1 MNHELKLL
9 VEWSSPWQE
18 FLTAIRPALARSR
31 EPLDGEAPTGLVP
44 YRGMFGTW
52 IVESAVLAL
61 AIMLSQTIGRLA
73 PHEPP
78 AMPKYDVIY
87 FSGEELPRTQDSGGA
102 QAGRSGRAGGHEA
115 HHRTQTIR
123 VARGESVRE
132 KVVDAPK
139 LKLPQSDSAVA
150 NLLAFKPTPGPAP
163 AEGLKS
169 SLRVPSLADNAVAP
183 TPVVRNDKAQ
193 RAPMLSANVI
203 PPTPE
208 AQRDKMRSA
217 QPLNAAIVPPS
228 PSAPRRDI
236 FVPLS
241 GSQAVAVIPPP
252 VSAPEQASNQNP
264 RLTLPSPAVV
274 APPPTQI
281 AREINPR
288 GPGFG
293 AGTLQNQVVPPPAS
307 VADSATTHHGFNGL
321 GNAAVVP
328 PPVQLNGAATG
339 PRTVAGLGTANVVP
353 PPAQLNGAAT
363 GTRAVAALGNAN
375 VVPPPVQVGGG
386 SLQHPTMTGLGGGPA
401 VVPPPPSVS
410 SGGSLSG
417 LGRGN
422 RGAGL
427 GGPMD
432 AGSVAAPPSSNGG
445 SGRGTGIVVS
455 SQPGS
460 KIGVPGNAG
469 AGSLAMSPSGGDKPG
484 LGGSGGGSSIGR
496 GAGPGSGLSGE
507 GTGAA
512 KADTTKEGAGR
523 GSDTMARA
531 GISPYP
537 GPGGSGS
544 GTTGKP
550 PMPGVS
556 VSGGS
561 NIVTLPSFGADGAG
575 PNIAGRSSVGKDHAG
590 PGITVVGSARSGG
603 AFNFYGKLVGDK
615 NYTIYIDTV
624 LGTAVMQYA
633 DPSSAAHPYA
643 EDLVA
648 PQPMRSDLPANLK
661 PSRLVIACILDRSGV
676 LRNLQVLEPGS
687 REMTTKVL
695 AALNSWK
702 FRPVFRGEQPV
713 EVNAILGF
721 DIDTR

>member
-1 MNHELKLL
+1 MSAELKLL

-18 FLTAIRPALARSR
+18 FLTAIRPALKRSPQ
-31 EPLDGEAPTGLVP
+31 PLAGEARTGLVP
-44 YRGMFGTW
+44 YRGMFASW
-52 IVESAVLAL
+52 IVEAAL
-61 AIMLSQTIGRLA
+61 FAIAIMLSQAIDKLR
-73 PHEPP
+73 PYEPP
-78 AMPKYDVIY
+78 SMPKYDVIY
-87 FSGEELPRTQDSGGA
+87 FSGEELPRTEDAGGA
-102 QAGRSGRAGGHEA
+102 QAGRSGRAGGQEA

-123 VARGESVRE
+123 VARGDSLRE

-150 NLLAFKPTPGPAP
+150 NLLAFKPVPGPAP

-169 SLRVPSLADNAVAP
+169 SQRAPTLDQAVVAP
-183 TPVVRNDKAQ
+183 TPEVRNDNKAQ
-193 RAPMLSANVI
+193 RAPMLSANIV

-217 QPLNAAIVPPS
+217 PPLNAAIVPPS
-228 PSAPRRDI
+228 PNAPRSDI
-236 FVPLS
+236 TPIRVP

-252 VSAPEQASNQNP
+252 VSAPEQVTNLNP
-264 RLTLPSPAVV
+264 KLTLPAPAVI
-274 APPPTQI
+274 APPPSQI
-281 AREINPR
+281 THDINPR

-293 AGTLQNQVVPPPAS
+293 AGELRTQVVPPPAS
-307 VADSATTHHGFNGL
+307 MADASASHRAFGGM

-339 PRTVAGLGTANVVP
+339 TRAVPGLGT
-353 PPAQLNGAAT
+353 
-363 GTRAVAALGNAN
+363 AN

-386 SLQHPTMTGLGGGPA
+386 SLARSTMTSLGGGTA
-401 VVPPPPSVS
+401 VVPPPPTVS

-417 LGRGN
+417 MGSGN

-432 AGSVAAPPSSNGG
+432 AGSVAAPPSTNGG
-445 SGRGTGIVVS
+445 SGKGTGIVVS

-460 KIGVPGNAG
+460 KIGMPGNAG

-484 LGGSGGGSSIGR
+484 LGGSGGGSGIGR
-496 GAGPGSGLSGE
+496 GAGTGSGLSGE
-507 GTGAA
+507 GSGAA
-512 KADTTKEGAGR
+512 KADATKDGTGR
-523 GSDTMARA
+523 GSETMARG

-537 GPGGSGS
+537 GPGGAGN

-556 VSGGS
+556 VNGGS

-575 PNIAGRSSVGKDHAG
+575 PNIIARSSTGKDQQG

-603 AFNFYGKLVGDK
+603 AFNYYGMLKGDK

-661 PSRLVIACILDRSGV
+661 PSRLVIACILDRTGT
-676 LRNLQVLEPGS
+676 LRNMQVLDGGGS
-687 REMTTKVL
+687 AMTSKVL
-695 AALNSWK
+695 AALTNWK

>member
-1 MNHELKLL
+1 VNDDLKLL
-9 VEWSSPWQE
+9 VEWSSPWGE
-18 FLTAIRPALARSR
+18 FVTAIRPALSRSPA
-31 EPLDGEAPTGLVP
+31 PLAGEARTGLVP
-44 YRGMFGTW
+44 YRGMLASW
-52 IVESAVLAL
+52 IVEGAVLAL
-61 AIMLSQTIGRLA
+61 GILISQKVASLQPTLL
-73 PHEPP
+73 P

-87 FSGEELPRTQDSGGA
+87 FSGEELPRTEDAGGA
-102 QAGRSGRAGGHEA
+102 QTGRSGRAGGHEA

-123 VARGESVRE
+123 VARGDTPRE

-150 NLLAFKPTPGPAP
+150 NLLAFNSVPGPAP

-169 SLRVPSLADNAVAP
+169 SLRAPALTESAVAP
-183 TPVVRNDKAQ
+183 APDVRNNTPQ
-193 RAPMLSANVI
+193 RTPALTANVI

-217 QPLNAAIVPPS
+217 PALNAAIVPPS
-228 PSAPRRDI
+228 PSAPQRDLPSI
-236 FVPLS
+236 RVP
-241 GSQAVAVIPPP
+241 GSQAVSVIPPP
-252 VSAPEQASNQNP
+252 VSAPEQATDQHA
-264 RLTLPSPAVV
+264 RLTLPAPAVI

-281 AREINPR
+281 AHEISPR
-288 GPGFG
+288 GPGY
-293 AGTLQNQVVPPPAS
+293 GTGTMQNQVVPPPAS
-307 VADSATTHHGFNGL
+307 VTGAATARTIGGL
-321 GNAAVVP
+321 GNANVVP

-339 PRTVAGLGTANVVP
+339 S
-353 PPAQLNGAAT
+353 
-363 GTRAVAALGNAN
+363 RAVAGLGNAN

-386 SLQHPTMTGLGGGPA
+386 GSLQHPTLGGLGGGTA

-410 SGGSLSG
+410 GAGSPSGM
-417 LGRGN
+417 GRGN

-445 SGRGTGIVVS
+445 SGRGTGVVVS

-460 KIGVPGNAG
+460 KIGVPGNGG

-484 LGGSGGGSSIGR
+484 VGGSGGGSGIGR
-496 GAGPGSGLSGE
+496 GTGPGSGLSGE
-507 GTGAA
+507 GSGAA
-512 KADTTKEGAGR
+512 KEGVGH
-523 GSDTMARA
+523 GSETMARG

-537 GPGGSGS
+537 GPGGA
-544 GTTGKP
+544 GTGASGKP

-561 NIVTLPSFGADGAG
+561 NIVTLPSFGADGGG
-575 PNIAGRSSVGKDHAG
+575 PNIIARSSVGKDQEG
-590 PGITVVGSARSGG
+590 PGITVVGTARSGG
-603 AFNFYGKLVGDK
+603 AFNFYGKLIGDK

-648 PQPMRSDLPANLK
+648 PQPMHSDLPANLK
-661 PSRLVIACILDRSGV
+661 PSRLVIACILDRAGT
-676 LRNLQVLEPGS
+676 LRNLQVLESERGD
-687 REMTTKVL
+687 MTSKVL
-695 AALNSWK
+695 AALTSWK
-702 FRPVFRGEQPV
+702 FRPVFRGDQPI

-721 DIDTR
+721 NIDTR

>member
-1 MNHELKLL
+1 MSDELKLL

-18 FLTAIRPALARSR
+18 FFTAIRPALKRSP
-31 EPLDGEAPTGLVP
+31 EPLAGEARTGLVP
-44 YRGMFGTW
+44 YRGMFASW
-52 IVESAVLAL
+52 IVEAAL
-61 AIMLSQTIGRLA
+61 FVIVIMLSQAIDKLR
-73 PHEPP
+73 PYEPP
-78 AMPKYDVIY
+78 SMPKYDVIY
-87 FSGEELPRTQDSGGA
+87 FSGEELPRTEDAGGA

-123 VARGESVRE
+123 VARGESLRE

-150 NLLAFKPTPGPAP
+150 NLLAFKPVPGPAP

-169 SLRVPSLADNAVAP
+169 SQRAPTLDQAVVAP
-183 TPVVRNDKAQ
+183 TPEVRNDNKAQ
-193 RAPMLSANVI
+193 RALTLNANIV

-217 QPLNAAIVPPS
+217 PPLNAAIVPPS
-228 PSAPRRDI
+228 PSAPRSDI
-236 FVPLS
+236 TPIRVP

-252 VSAPEQASNQNP
+252 VSAPEQVTNLNP
-264 RLTLPSPAVV
+264 KLTLPAPAVI
-274 APPPTQI
+274 APPPSQI
-281 AREINPR
+281 THDINPR

-293 AGTLQNQVVPPPAS
+293 AGELRNQVVPPPAS
-307 VADSATTHHGFNGL
+307 MADASASHRAFGGMGNG
-321 GNAAVVP
+321 AVVP
-328 PPVQLNGAATG
+328 PPVQMNGAATG
-339 PRTVAGLGTANVVP
+339 SRAVPGLGT
-353 PPAQLNGAAT
+353 
-363 GTRAVAALGNAN
+363 AN

-386 SLQHPTMTGLGGGPA
+386 SLARSTMTSLGGGTA
-401 VVPPPPSVS
+401 AVPPPPTVS
-410 SGGSLSG
+410 GGGSLSG

-427 GGPMD
+427 GGPGD
-432 AGSVAAPPSSNGG
+432 AGSVAAPPSNNSG
-445 SGRGTGIVVS
+445 SSKGTGIVVS

-460 KIGVPGNAG
+460 KIGMPGNAG

-484 LGGSGGGSSIGR
+484 LGGSGGGSGIGR

-507 GTGAA
+507 GSGAA
-512 KADTTKEGAGR
+512 KADAAKDGTGR
-523 GSDTMARA
+523 GSETTARG

-537 GPGGSGS
+537 GPGGAGN

-556 VSGGS
+556 VNGGS

-575 PNIAGRSSVGKDHAG
+575 PNIIARSSVGKDQQG

-603 AFNFYGKLVGDK
+603 AFNYYGMLKGDK

-661 PSRLVIACILDRSGV
+661 PSRLVIACILDRTGT
-676 LRNLQVLEPGS
+676 LRNMQVLDGGGS
-687 REMTTKVL
+687 AMTSKVL
-695 AALNSWK
+695 AALTNWK

>member
-1 MNHELKLL
+1 
-9 VEWSSPWQE
+9 
-18 FLTAIRPALARSR
+18 
-31 EPLDGEAPTGLVP
+31 
-44 YRGMFGTW
+44 MFASW
-52 IVESAVLAL
+52 IVEAAL
-61 AIMLSQTIGRLA
+61 FAIAIMLSQAIDKLR
-73 PHEPP
+73 PYEPP
-78 AMPKYDVIY
+78 SMPKYDVIY
-87 FSGEELPRTQDSGGA
+87 FSGEELPRTEDAGGA

-123 VARGESVRE
+123 VARGESLRE

-150 NLLAFKPTPGPAP
+150 NLLAFKPVPGPAP

-169 SLRVPSLADNAVAP
+169 SQRAPTLDQAVVAP
-183 TPVVRNDKAQ
+183 TPDVRNDNKAQ
-193 RAPMLSANVI
+193 RAPILSANIV

-208 AQRDKMRSA
+208 AQREKMRSA
-217 QPLNAAIVPPS
+217 PPLNAAIVPPS
-228 PSAPRRDI
+228 PSAPRSDI
-236 FVPLS
+236 TPIRVP

-252 VSAPEQASNQNP
+252 VSAPEQVTNLNP
-264 RLTLPSPAVV
+264 KLTLPAPAVI
-274 APPPTQI
+274 APPPSQVTHD
-281 AREINPR
+281 INPR

-293 AGTLQNQVVPPPAS
+293 AGELRTQVVPPPAS
-307 VADSATTHHGFNGL
+307 MADASASHRAFGGM
-321 GNAAVVP
+321 GNANVVP

-339 PRTVAGLGTANVVP
+339 ARAVPGLGAANVVP
-353 PPAQLNGAAT
+353 PTVQL
-363 GTRAVAALGNAN
+363 
-375 VVPPPVQVGGG
+375 GGG
-386 SLQHPTMTGLGGGPA
+386 SLSRSTMTSLGGGTS
-401 VVPPPPSVS
+401 VVPPPPTVS

-417 LGRGN
+417 MGSGN

-432 AGSVAAPPSSNGG
+432 AGSVAAPPSNNGG
-445 SGRGTGIVVS
+445 SGKGTGIVVS

-460 KIGVPGNAG
+460 KIGMPGNAG

-484 LGGSGGGSSIGR
+484 LGGSGGGSGIGR
-496 GAGPGSGLSGE
+496 GTGTGSGLSGE
-507 GTGAA
+507 GSGAA
-512 KADTTKEGAGR
+512 KADATKDGTGR
-523 GSDTMARA
+523 GSETMARG
-531 GISPYP
+531 GISPYS
-537 GPGGSGS
+537 GPGGAGN

-556 VSGGS
+556 VNGGS

-575 PNIAGRSSVGKDHAG
+575 PNIIARSSAGKDAQG

-603 AFNFYGKLVGDK
+603 AFNYYGMLKGDK

-661 PSRLVIACILDRSGV
+661 PSRLVIACILDRTGT
-676 LRNLQVLEPGS
+676 LRNMQVLDGGGS
-687 REMTTKVL
+687 AMTSKVL
-695 AALNSWK
+695 AALTNWK

>member
-1 MNHELKLL
+1 VSAELKLL

-18 FLTAIRPALARSR
+18 FLTAIRPALKRSP
-31 EPLDGEAPTGLVP
+31 EPLAGEARTGLVP
-44 YRGMFGTW
+44 YRGMFASW
-52 IVESAVLAL
+52 IVVAAL
-61 AIMLSQTIGRLA
+61 FAIAIMLSQAIDKLR
-73 PHEPP
+73 PYEPP
-78 AMPKYDVIY
+78 SMPKYDVIY
-87 FSGEELPRTQDSGGA
+87 FSGEELPRTEDAGGA

-123 VARGESVRE
+123 VARGESLRE

-150 NLLAFKPTPGPAP
+150 NLLAFKPVPGPAP

-169 SLRVPSLADNAVAP
+169 SQRAPTLDPAVVAP
-183 TPVVRNDKAQ
+183 TPEVMNEKRQ
-193 RAPMLSANVI
+193 RAPMLNANIV

-217 QPLNAAIVPPS
+217 PPLNAAIVPPS
-228 PSAPRRDI
+228 PNAPRSDI
-236 FVPLS
+236 TPIRVP
-241 GSQAVAVIPPP
+241 GSQAVSVIPPT
-252 VSAPEQASNQNP
+252 VSAPEQVTNLNP
-264 RLTLPSPAVV
+264 KLTLPAPAVI
-274 APPPTQI
+274 APPPSQVTHD
-281 AREINPR
+281 INPR
-288 GPGFG
+288 GAGFG
-293 AGTLQNQVVPPPAS
+293 AGELRTQVVPPPAS
-307 VADSATTHHGFNGL
+307 MADASASHHAFGGM
-321 GNAAVVP
+321 GNASVVP

-339 PRTVAGLGTANVVP
+339 TRALPGLGT
-353 PPAQLNGAAT
+353 
-363 GTRAVAALGNAN
+363 AN

-386 SLQHPTMTGLGGGPA
+386 SLTRSTMTSLGGGTA
-401 VVPPPPSVS
+401 VVPPPPTVS

-417 LGRGN
+417 MGSGN

-432 AGSVAAPPSSNGG
+432 AGSVAAPPSNNGG
-445 SGRGTGIVVS
+445 SGKGTGIVVS

-460 KIGVPGNAG
+460 KIGMPGNAG
-469 AGSLAMSPSGGDKPG
+469 AGSLAMSPSGGDKAG
-484 LGGSGGGSSIGR
+484 LGGSGGGSGIGH
-496 GAGPGSGLSGE
+496 GTGTGSGLSGE
-507 GTGAA
+507 GSGAA
-512 KADTTKEGAGR
+512 KADATKDGTGR
-523 GSDTMARA
+523 GSETMARG

-537 GPGGSGS
+537 GPGGAGN

-556 VSGGS
+556 VNGGS

-575 PNIAGRSSVGKDHAG
+575 PNIIARSSAGKDAQG

-603 AFNFYGKLVGDK
+603 AFNYYGMLKGDK

-661 PSRLVIACILDRSGV
+661 PSRLVIACILDRTGT
-676 LRNLQVLEPGS
+676 LRNMQVLDGGGS
-687 REMTTKVL
+687 AMTSKVL
-695 AALNSWK
+695 AALTNWK

>member
-1 MNHELKLL
+1 VNDELKLL

-18 FLTAIRPALARSR
+18 FLTAIRPALGRSPDR
-31 EPLDGEAPTGLVP
+31 LAGEARTGLVP
-44 YRGMFGTW
+44 YRGMVASW
-52 IVESAVLAL
+52 IVEGALLAL
-61 AIMLSQTIGRLA
+61 AIMLSQTIGRLR
-73 PHEPP
+73 PYEPP

-87 FSGEELPRTQDSGGA
+87 FSGEELPRTQDAGGA
-102 QAGRSGRAGGHEA
+102 HAGRSGRAGGHEA

-123 VARGESVRE
+123 VARGESLRE

-150 NLLAFKPTPGPAP
+150 NLLAFKPIPGPAP
-163 AEGLKS
+163 TEGLKS
-169 SLRVPSLADNAVAP
+169 SLRVPAITEAAIAP
-183 TPVVRNDKAQ
+183 TPDVRNDKSQ
-193 RAPMLSANVI
+193 RAPTLNANVI

-217 QPLNAAIVPPS
+217 LPLNAAIVPPS

-236 FVPLS
+236 FTPIA

-252 VSAPEQASNQNP
+252 VSAPEQATNLHP
-264 RLTLPSPAVV
+264 RLTLPSQSVI
-274 APPPTQI
+274 APPPSQI
-281 AREINPR
+281 ARDVNPR

-293 AGTLQNQVVPPPAS
+293 AGTLQTQVVPPPAS
-307 VADSATTHHGFNGL
+307 MADSSSAHHPFNGL
-321 GNAAVVP
+321 GNATVVP
-328 PPVQLNGAATG
+328 PPVQMNGAATG
-339 PRTVAGLGTANVVP
+339 SRTVAG
-353 PPAQLNGAAT
+353 
-363 GTRAVAALGNAN
+363 LGNAN

-386 SLQHPTMTGLGGGPA
+386 SLQRPTMTGLGGGVA
-401 VVPPPPSVS
+401 VVPPPPTVYA
-410 SGGSLSG
+410 GGSISG

-427 GGPMD
+427 GAPMD
-432 AGSVAAPPSSNGG
+432 AGSITAPPSNNGG
-445 SGRGTGIVVS
+445 SGKGTGIVVS

-469 AGSLAMSPSGGDKPG
+469 TGSLAMSPSGGTKPG

-507 GTGAA
+507 GTGA
-512 KADTTKEGAGR
+512 TKEDTGR
-523 GSDTMARA
+523 GSETLARG

-537 GPGGSGS
+537 GSGGAGN

-556 VSGGS
+556 VNGGS
-561 NIVTLPSFGADGAG
+561 NIVTLPSFSADASA
-575 PNIAGRSSVGKDHAG
+575 PNIAGRSSGKNHEG

-603 AFNFYGKLVGDK
+603 AFNFYGMLKGDK

-633 DPSSAAHPYA
+633 DPSSASHPYA

-661 PSRLVIACILDRSGV
+661 PSRLVIACILDRSGT
-676 LRNLQVLEPGS
+676 LRNLQVLEPG
-687 REMTTKVL
+687 RADMTTKVL
-695 AALNSWK
+695 AALTGWK
-702 FRPVFRGEQPV
+702 FRPVFRGDQPV

>member
-1 MNHELKLL
+1 MSDELKLL
-9 VEWSSPWQE
+9 IEWSSPWEE
-18 FLTAIRPALARSR
+18 FLTAIRPALKRSP
-31 EPLDGEAPTGLVP
+31 EALAGEARTGLVP
-44 YRGMFGTW
+44 YRGMLASW
-52 IVESAVLAL
+52 IVEGALLAI
-61 AIMLSQTIGRLA
+61 AIMLSQTIGRLR
-73 PHEPP
+73 PYEPP

-87 FSGEELPRTQDSGGA
+87 FSGEELPRTEDAGGA

-123 VARGESVRE
+123 VARGESLRE
-132 KVVDAPK
+132 RVVDAPK

-150 NLLAFKPTPGPAP
+150 NLLAFKPIPGPAP
-163 AEGLKS
+163 TEGLKS
-169 SLRVPSLADNAVAP
+169 SLRMPNLAEAAVAP
-183 TPVVRNDKAQ
+183 TPDIRNDKTQ
-193 RAPMLSANVI
+193 RAPTLNAKVI

-208 AQRDKMRSA
+208 AQRDKLRSA

-236 FVPLS
+236 FVPVA
-241 GSQAVAVIPPP
+241 GSQTVAVIPPP
-252 VSAPEQASNQNP
+252 VSAPEQASNLHP
-264 RLTLPSPAVV
+264 RLTLPAPSVI

-281 AREINPR
+281 AREINQR
-288 GPGFG
+288 GPGY
-293 AGTLQNQVVPPPAS
+293 GTGILQNQVVPPPAS
-307 VADSATTHHGFNGL
+307 MADDANTHHAFNGL

-339 PRTVAGLGTANVVP
+339 TRTVAG
-353 PPAQLNGAAT
+353 
-363 GTRAVAALGNAN
+363 LGNAN

-386 SLQHPTMTGLGGGPA
+386 SLQHATTTGLGGGIA
-401 VVPPPPSVS
+401 VVPPPPV

-417 LGRGN
+417 MGRGS

-427 GGPMD
+427 GSPMD
-432 AGSVAAPPSSNGG
+432 AGSVAAPPSNNGG
-445 SGRGTGIVVS
+445 SGRGTGVVVS

-469 AGSLAMSPSGGDKPG
+469 TGSLAMSPSGGDKPG
-484 LGGSGGGSSIGR
+484 LGGSGGGASIGR

-507 GTGAA
+507 GSGAA
-512 KADTTKEGAGR
+512 KADATKDAAGHGTETLAR
-523 GSDTMARA
+523 G

-537 GPGGSGS
+537 GPGGAGN
-544 GTTGKP
+544 GTVGKP

-556 VSGGS
+556 VNGGS
-561 NIVTLPSFGADGAG
+561 NIVTLPSFSGDGAG
-575 PNIAGRSSVGKDHAG
+575 PNIAARSSPGKDHAG

-603 AFNFYGKLVGDK
+603 AFNFYGLLKGDK

-648 PQPMRSDLPANLK
+648 PQPVRSDLPAHLK
-661 PSRLVIACILDRSGV
+661 PSRLVIACILDRSGA

-687 REMTTKVL
+687 GEMTTKVL
-695 AALNSWK
+695 AALTSWK
-702 FRPVFRGEQPV
+702 FRPVFRGNQPV

>member
-1 MNHELKLL
+1 MNDELKLL
-9 VEWSSPWQE
+9 VDWSSPWQE
-18 FLTAIRPALARSR
+18 FLSAIRPALGRSP
-31 EPLDGEAPTGLVP
+31 EPLDGEAPIGLFP
-44 YRGMFGTW
+44 YRGMLASW
-52 IVESAVLAL
+52 IVEGALFAL
-61 AIMLSQTIGRLA
+61 AIMLTQTIGRLG
-73 PHEPP
+73 PSETPP
-78 AMPKYDVIY
+78 MPKYDVIY
-87 FSGEELPRTQDSGGA
+87 FSGEELPRTEDAGGA

-123 VARGESVRE
+123 VARGEVLRD

-150 NLLAFKPTPGPAP
+150 NLLAFKPIPGTAP

-169 SLRVPSLADNAVAP
+169 SLRAPSITEAAIAP
-183 TPVVRNDKAQ
+183 APDVRNDNTR
-193 RAPMLSANVI
+193 RAAMLNANII

-208 AQRDKMRSA
+208 AQRDKMLSA
-217 QPLNAAIVPPS
+217 VSLNAAIVPPS

-236 FVPLS
+236 FVPIA
-241 GSQAVAVIPPP
+241 GSQAVSVIPPP
-252 VSAPEQASNQNP
+252 VSAPEQTTNQHA
-264 RLTLPSPAVV
+264 RLTLPAQSVIAPA
-274 APPPTQI
+274 PTQI

-293 AGTLQNQVVPPPAS
+293 EGTLQTQVVPPPAS
-307 VADSATTHHGFNGL
+307 MADSSTAHHSFNGM

-339 PRTVAGLGTANVVP
+339 
-353 PPAQLNGAAT
+353 
-363 GTRAVAALGNAN
+363 TRAVAGLGNAN

-386 SLQHPTMTGLGGGPA
+386 SLHRGTMTGLGGGVSA
-401 VVPPPPSVS
+401 VPPPPSVS
-410 SGGSLSG
+410 GDSLSG

-432 AGSVAAPPSSNGG
+432 AGSVTAPPTNSGG
-445 SGRGTGIVVS
+445 SGKGTGIVVS

-469 AGSLAMSPSGGDKPG
+469 TGSLAMSPSGGDKPG
-484 LGGSGGGSSIGR
+484 LGGSGGGAGIGR

-512 KADTTKEGAGR
+512 KDGAGH
-523 GSDTMARA
+523 GSETMARG

-537 GPGGSGS
+537 GPGGAGN

-550 PMPGVS
+550 AMSGVS

-561 NIVTLPSFGADGAG
+561 NIVTLPSFSGEGTG
-575 PNIAGRSSVGKDHAG
+575 PNVSPRSSAGKDHDG

-603 AFNFYGKLVGDK
+603 AFNFYGKLIGDK

-633 DPSSAAHPYA
+633 DPASASHPYA

-661 PSRLVIACILDRSGV
+661 PSRLVIACILDRSGS
-676 LRNLQVLEPGS
+676 LRNLQVLEPG
-687 REMTTKVL
+687 RADMTTKVL
-695 AALNSWK
+695 AALTSWK
-702 FRPVFRGEQPV
+702 FRPVFRGDQPV

>member
-1 MNHELKLL
+1 MNDELKLL

-18 FLTAIRPALARSR
+18 FVTAIRPALARSP
-31 EPLDGEAPTGLVP
+31 EALAGEARTGLVP
-44 YRGMFGTW
+44 YRGMFASW
-52 IVESAVLAL
+52 IVEAALLAL
-61 AIMLSQTIGRLA
+61 AIMLSEAIGRLR
-73 PHEPP
+73 PYEPP
-78 AMPKYDVIY
+78 SLPKYDVIY
-87 FSGEELPRTQDSGGA
+87 FSGEELPRAQDAGGA

-123 VARGESVRE
+123 VARGDSLRE

-150 NLLAFKPTPGPAP
+150 NLLAFKPIPGPAP

-169 SLRVPSLADNAVAP
+169 SLRVPAITEAAVAP
-183 TPVVRNDKAQ
+183 APDVRNDKAQ
-193 RAPMLSANVI
+193 RAPMLNANVI

-208 AQRDKMRSA
+208 AQRDKMRST
-217 QPLNAAIVPPS
+217 PSLNAAIVPPS
-228 PSAPRRDI
+228 PGAPRRDI
-236 FVPLS
+236 FVPIP

-252 VSAPEQASNQNP
+252 VSAPEQATNQHP
-264 RLTLPSPAVV
+264 RLTLPAPSVI

-293 AGTLQNQVVPPPAS
+293 AGTLQNQIVPPPAS
-307 VADSATTHHGFNGL
+307 MADASPAHHAFGGL

-339 PRTVAGLGTANVVP
+339 TRAVAGLG
-353 PPAQLNGAAT
+353 
-363 GTRAVAALGNAN
+363 NAD

-386 SLQHPTMTGLGGGPA
+386 SLPHPTMQGLGGGPA
-401 VVPPPPSVS
+401 VVPPPPAVS
-410 SGGSLSG
+410 GGGSLSG

-422 RGAGL
+422 RGGGL

-432 AGSVAAPPSSNGG
+432 AGSVTAPPNNTGG
-445 SGRGTGIVVS
+445 SGRGTGVVVS

-460 KIGVPGNAG
+460 KIGMPGNGG

-512 KADTTKEGAGR
+512 KADATKDGTGR
-523 GSDTMARA
+523 GSEILAR
-531 GISPYP
+531 GGTSPYP
-537 GPGGSGS
+537 GPGGAGS

-556 VSGGS
+556 VNGGS

-575 PNIAGRSSVGKDHAG
+575 PNIIARSSASKDHEG

-603 AFNFYGKLVGDK
+603 AFNFYGKLIGDK

-661 PSRLVIACILDRSGV
+661 PSRLVIACILDRSGT
-676 LRNLQVLEPGS
+676 LRNLQVLEPAG
-687 REMTTKVL
+687 REMTSKVL

-702 FRPVFRGEQPV
+702 FRPVFRGDQPV

-721 DIDTR
+721 AIDTR

>member
-1 MNHELKLL
+1 MSAELKLL

-18 FLTAIRPALARSR
+18 FLTAIRPALKRSP
-31 EPLDGEAPTGLVP
+31 EPLAGEARTGLVP
-44 YRGMFGTW
+44 YRGMFASW
-52 IVESAVLAL
+52 IVEAAL
-61 AIMLSQTIGRLA
+61 FAIAIMLSQAIDKLR
-73 PHEPP
+73 PYEPP
-78 AMPKYDVIY
+78 SMPKYDVIY
-87 FSGEELPRTQDSGGA
+87 FSGEELPRTEDAGGA

-123 VARGESVRE
+123 VARGESLRE

-150 NLLAFKPTPGPAP
+150 NLLAFKPVPGPAP

-169 SLRVPSLADNAVAP
+169 SQRAPTLDQAVVAP
-183 TPVVRNDKAQ
+183 TPEVRNDNKAQ
-193 RAPMLSANVI
+193 RAPILSANIV

-217 QPLNAAIVPPS
+217 PPLNAAIVPPS
-228 PSAPRRDI
+228 PNAPRSDI
-236 FVPLS
+236 TPIRVP

-252 VSAPEQASNQNP
+252 VSAPEQLTNLNP
-264 RLTLPSPAVV
+264 KLTLPAPAVI
-274 APPPTQI
+274 APPPSQI
-281 AREINPR
+281 THDINPR

-293 AGTLQNQVVPPPAS
+293 AGELRTQVVPPTAS
-307 VADSATTHHGFNGL
+307 MADASASHRAFGGM

-328 PPVQLNGAATG
+328 PPVQMNGAATG
-339 PRTVAGLGTANVVP
+339 SRAVPGLGS
-353 PPAQLNGAAT
+353 
-363 GTRAVAALGNAN
+363 AN

-386 SLQHPTMTGLGGGPA
+386 SLARSTMTSLGGGTA
-401 VVPPPPSVS
+401 VVPPPPTVS
-410 SGGSLSG
+410 GGGSLSG
-417 LGRGN
+417 MGSGN

-432 AGSVAAPPSSNGG
+432 AGSVAAPPSNNGG
-445 SGRGTGIVVS
+445 SGKGTGIVVS

-460 KIGVPGNAG
+460 KIGMPGNAG
-469 AGSLAMSPSGGDKPG
+469 AGSLAMSPSGGDKAG
-484 LGGSGGGSSIGR
+484 LGGSGGGSGIGR
-496 GAGPGSGLSGE
+496 GTGTGSGLSGE
-507 GTGAA
+507 GSGAA
-512 KADTTKEGAGR
+512 KADATKDGTGR
-523 GSDTMARA
+523 GSETMARG

-537 GPGGSGS
+537 GPGGAGN

-556 VSGGS
+556 VNGGS

-575 PNIAGRSSVGKDHAG
+575 PNIIARSSVGKDQQG

-603 AFNFYGKLVGDK
+603 AFNFYGMLKGDK

-661 PSRLVIACILDRSGV
+661 PSRLVIACILDRTGT
-676 LRNLQVLEPGS
+676 LRNMQVLDGGGS
-687 REMTTKVL
+687 AMTSKVL
-695 AALNSWK
+695 AALTNWK

>member
-9 VEWSSPWQE
+9 VEWSSPWEE
-18 FLTAIRPALARSR
+18 FLTAIRPALGRSP
-31 EPLDGEAPTGLVP
+31 EPLDGEAPIGLFP
-44 YRGMFGTW
+44 YRGMFASW
-52 IVESAVLAL
+52 IIEGALVAL
-61 AIMLSQTIGRLA
+61 AIMLSQTIGRLG
-73 PHEPP
+73 PNEIP

-87 FSGEELPRTQDSGGA
+87 FSGEELPRTEDAGGA
-102 QAGRSGRAGGHEA
+102 QSGRSGRAGGHEA

-123 VARGESVRE
+123 VARGESLRD

-150 NLLAFKPTPGPAP
+150 NLLAFKPIPGAAP
-163 AEGLKS
+163 AEGLRS
-169 SLRVPSLADNAVAP
+169 SLRAPAINETAIAP
-183 TPVVRNDKAQ
+183 TPDVRNANIQ
-193 RAPMLSANVI
+193 RAPALNASIV

-217 QPLNAAIVPPS
+217 VPLNAAIVPPS

-236 FVPLS
+236 FVPLA
-241 GSQAVAVIPPP
+241 GSQAVSVVPPP
-252 VSAPEQASNQNP
+252 VSAPDQVTNQHAH
-264 RLTLPSPAVV
+264 LTLPSQSVI
-274 APPPTQI
+274 APPPSQI

-293 AGTLQNQVVPPPAS
+293 NGTLQTQVVPPPAS
-307 VADSATTHHGFNGL
+307 MADSSTAHHSFNGV
-321 GNAAVVP
+321 GNVAVVP
-328 PPVQLNGAATG
+328 PPVQLNGG
-339 PRTVAGLGTANVVP
+339 
-353 PPAQLNGAAT
+353 AT
-363 GTRAVAALGNAN
+363 GTRAVAGLGNAN

-386 SLQHPTMTGLGGGPA
+386 SLHRGTMTGLGGGVSA
-401 VVPPPPSVS
+401 VPPPPSI
-410 SGGSLSG
+410 SGDSPSG

-432 AGSVAAPPSSNGG
+432 AGSVTAPPTNSGG
-445 SGRGTGIVVS
+445 SAKGTGIVVS

-469 AGSLAMSPSGGDKPG
+469 TGSLAMSPSGGDKPG
-484 LGGSGGGSSIGR
+484 IGGSGGGAGIGR

-507 GTGAA
+507 GPGAA
-512 KADTTKEGAGR
+512 KDGTGHGSETLAR
-523 GSDTMARA
+523 G

-537 GPGGSGS
+537 GPGGAGN

-550 PMPGVS
+550 AMSGVS

-561 NIVTLPSFGADGAG
+561 NIVTLPSFAGDGAG
-575 PNIAGRSSVGKDHAG
+575 PNVAGRSSIGKDHEG

-603 AFNFYGKLVGDK
+603 AFNFYGKLIGDK

-633 DPSSAAHPYA
+633 DPASASHPYA

-661 PSRLVIACILDRSGV
+661 PSRLVIACILDRSGS
-676 LRNLQVLEPGS
+676 LRNLQVLEPG
-687 REMTTKVL
+687 RADMTTKVL
-695 AALNSWK
+695 AALTGWK
-702 FRPVFRGEQPV
+702 FRPVFRGDQPV

-721 DIDTR
+721 NIDTR

>member
-9 VEWSSPWQE
+9 VEWSSPWRE
-18 FLTAIRPALARSR
+18 FLTAIRPALQHSP
-31 EPLDGEAPTGLVP
+31 EPLAGEARTGLVP
-44 YRGMFGTW
+44 YRGMLASW
-52 IVESAVLAL
+52 IVEGAVLAL
-61 AIMLSQTIGRLA
+61 GIMLSQKLA
-73 PHEPP
+73 MLRPYEPP
-78 AMPKYDVIY
+78 TIPKYDIIY
-87 FSGEELPRTQDSGGA
+87 FSGEELPRTEDAGGA
-102 QAGRSGRAGGHEA
+102 QAARSGRAGGHEA

-123 VARGESVRE
+123 VARGDSLRE

-150 NLLAFKPTPGPAP
+150 NLLAFNPTPGPAP
-163 AEGLKS
+163 AEGLKP
-169 SLRVPSLADNAVAP
+169 SLRVPVLTETAIAP
-183 TPVVRNDKAQ
+183 APEVRNDAAR
-193 RAPMLSANVI
+193 RAPVLNANVI

-217 QPLNAAIVPPS
+217 PPLNAAIVPPS
-228 PSAPRRDI
+228 PSTPKRDVFI
-236 FVPLS
+236 PVP
-241 GSQAVAVIPPP
+241 GSQAVSVIPPP
-252 VSAPEQASNQNP
+252 VSAPEQSINLNP
-264 RLTLPSPAVV
+264 KLTLPAPAVI

-281 AREINPR
+281 AHDINPR
-288 GPGFG
+288 GRGFG
-293 AGTLQNQVVPPPAS
+293 AGTLQNPVVPPPAS
-307 VADSATTHHGFNGL
+307 MSGASTTRRTFGGM
-321 GNAAVVP
+321 GSAAVVP

-339 PRTVAGLGTANVVP
+339 TPALAG
-353 PPAQLNGAAT
+353 
-363 GTRAVAALGNAN
+363 LGNAN
-375 VVPPPVQVGGG
+375 VVPPPAQVGGG
-386 SLQHPTMTGLGGGPA
+386 SLQHPTTTGLGGGTA
-401 VVPPPPSVS
+401 VVPPPPTVS
-410 SGGSLSG
+410 GGGSLSG

-432 AGSVAAPPSSNGG
+432 AGSVAAPPSDNGG
-445 SGRGTGIVVS
+445 SGKGTGVVVS

-460 KIGVPGNAG
+460 KIGVPGNGG

-484 LGGSGGGSSIGR
+484 LGGSGGGSGIGH

-507 GTGAA
+507 GSGAA
-512 KADTTKEGAGR
+512 KADATKDGTGR
-523 GSDTMARA
+523 GSDATARG

-537 GPGGSGS
+537 GPGGAGS

-556 VSGGS
+556 VNGGS

-575 PNIAGRSSVGKDHAG
+575 PNIVARSSVGKDHEG

-603 AFNFYGKLVGDK
+603 AFNFYGMLKGDK

-633 DPSSAAHPYA
+633 DPLSAAHPYA

-648 PQPMRSDLPANLK
+648 PQPMRSDLPVNLK
-661 PSRLVIACILDRSGV
+661 PSRLVIACILDRTGT
-676 LRNLQVLEPGS
+676 LRNMQVLDGGGS
-687 REMTTKVL
+687 AMTTKVL
-695 AALNSWK
+695 AALTNWK
-702 FRPVFRGEQPV
+702 FRPVFRGDQAI

>member
-1 MNHELKLL
+1 VNDELKLL

-18 FLTAIRPALARSR
+18 FLTAIRPALARSP
-31 EPLDGEAPTGLVP
+31 EALAGEARTGLVP
-44 YRGMFGTW
+44 YRGMFASW
-52 IVESAVLAL
+52 IVECAL
-61 AIMLSQTIGRLA
+61 LVIAIMLSESIGRLR
-73 PHEPP
+73 PYEPP

-87 FSGEELPRTQDSGGA
+87 FSGEELPRTEDAAGS

-115 HHRTQTIR
+115 HHRSQTIR
-123 VARGESVRE
+123 VARGESLRE
-132 KVVDAPK
+132 RVVDAPK

-150 NLLAFKPTPGPAP
+150 NLLAFKPIPGPAP

-169 SLRVPSLADNAVAP
+169 SLRVPAITEAVVAP
-183 TPVVRNDKAQ
+183 TPDVGNDKSQ
-193 RAPMLSANVI
+193 RAPMLNANVI

-217 QPLNAAIVPPS
+217 LPLNAAIVPPS

-236 FVPLS
+236 FIPVA
-241 GSQAVAVIPPP
+241 GSQAVTVIPPP
-252 VSAPEQASNQNP
+252 VSAPEQATNLHP
-264 RLTLPSPAVV
+264 RLTLPAPSVI
-274 APPPTQI
+274 APPPTQV
-281 AREINPR
+281 ARDIDPR
-288 GPGFG
+288 GPGYG

-307 VADSATTHHGFNGL
+307 MADSSSAHHAFNGL

-339 PRTVAGLGTANVVP
+339 SRAVAGLGNTNVVP
-353 PPAQLNGAAT
+353 PPVQLNGAVT
-363 GTRAVAALGNAN
+363 GTRAAAGLGNAK

-401 VVPPPPSVS
+401 VVPPPPSTS
-410 SGGSLSG
+410 DGSSLSG
-417 LGRGN
+417 MGRGN

-432 AGSVAAPPSSNGG
+432 AGSVAAPPKDNGG

-460 KIGVPGNAG
+460 KIGVPGNSG

-484 LGGSGGGSSIGR
+484 LGGSGGGASIGR
-496 GAGPGSGLSGE
+496 GAGPGSGLSGD
-507 GTGAA
+507 GTGA
-512 KADTTKEGAGR
+512 TKQGAGH
-523 GSDTMARA
+523 GSDTKARG

-537 GPGGSGS
+537 GSGGAGS
-544 GTTGKP
+544 GTAGKP

-575 PNIAGRSSVGKDHAG
+575 PNVIARSSIGKDHAG

-603 AFNFYGKLVGDK
+603 AFNFYGMLKGDK

-633 DPSSAAHPYA
+633 DPASATHPYA

-676 LRNLQVLEPGS
+676 LRNLQVLEPGG

>member
-1 MNHELKLL
+1 VSAELKLL

-18 FLTAIRPALARSR
+18 FLTAIRPALKRSPQ
-31 EPLDGEAPTGLVP
+31 PLAGEARTGLVP
-44 YRGMFGTW
+44 YRGMFASW
-52 IVESAVLAL
+52 IVEAAL
-61 AIMLSQTIGRLA
+61 FAIAIMLSQAIDKLR
-73 PHEPP
+73 PYEPP
-78 AMPKYDVIY
+78 SMPKYDVIY
-87 FSGEELPRTQDSGGA
+87 FSGEELPRTEDAGGA

-123 VARGESVRE
+123 VARGESLRE

-150 NLLAFKPTPGPAP
+150 NLLAFKPVPGPAP

-169 SLRVPSLADNAVAP
+169 SQRAPTLDQAVVAP
-183 TPVVRNDKAQ
+183 TPEVRNDHNKAQ
-193 RAPMLSANVI
+193 RVPILSANIV

-217 QPLNAAIVPPS
+217 PPLNAAIVPPS
-228 PSAPRRDI
+228 PSAPRSDI
-236 FVPLS
+236 TPIRVP

-252 VSAPEQASNQNP
+252 VSAPEQVTNLNP
-264 RLTLPSPAVV
+264 KLTLPAPSVI
-274 APPPTQI
+274 APPPSQI
-281 AREINPR
+281 THDINPR

-293 AGTLQNQVVPPPAS
+293 AGELRTQVVPPPAS
-307 VADSATTHHGFNGL
+307 MADASASHRALGGM

-339 PRTVAGLGTANVVP
+339 TRAVPGLGT
-353 PPAQLNGAAT
+353 
-363 GTRAVAALGNAN
+363 AN

-386 SLQHPTMTGLGGGPA
+386 SLSRSTMTSLGGGTA
-401 VVPPPPSVS
+401 VVPPPPTVS
-410 SGGSLSG
+410 GGGSLSG
-417 LGRGN
+417 MGSGN

-432 AGSVAAPPSSNGG
+432 AGSVAAPPSNNGG
-445 SGRGTGIVVS
+445 SGKGTGIVVS

-460 KIGVPGNAG
+460 KIGMPGNAG
-469 AGSLAMSPSGGDKPG
+469 AGSLAMSPSGGDKAG
-484 LGGSGGGSSIGR
+484 LGGSGGGSGIGR
-496 GAGPGSGLSGE
+496 GAGTGSGLSGE
-507 GTGAA
+507 GSGAA
-512 KADTTKEGAGR
+512 KADATKDGAGR
-523 GSDTMARA
+523 GSETTARG

-537 GPGGSGS
+537 GPGGAGS

-556 VSGGS
+556 VNGGS

-575 PNIAGRSSVGKDHAG
+575 PNIIARSSAGKDAQG

-603 AFNFYGKLVGDK
+603 AFNYYGMLKGDK

-661 PSRLVIACILDRSGV
+661 PSRLVIACILDRTGT
-676 LRNLQVLEPGS
+676 LRNMQVLDGGGS
-687 REMTTKVL
+687 AMTSKVL
-695 AALNSWK
+695 AALTNWK

>member
-1 MNHELKLL
+1 VNDELKLL

-18 FLTAIRPALARSR
+18 FLTAIRPALARSP
-31 EPLDGEAPTGLVP
+31 EALAGEARTGLVP
-44 YRGMFGTW
+44 YRGMFASW
-52 IVESAVLAL
+52 IVEAALLAL
-61 AIMLSQTIGRLA
+61 AIMLSEAIGRLR
-73 PHEPP
+73 PYEPP
-78 AMPKYDVIY
+78 SLPKYDVIY
-87 FSGEELPRTQDSGGA
+87 FSGEELPRTQDAGGA

-123 VARGESVRE
+123 VARGDSLRE

-150 NLLAFKPTPGPAP
+150 NLLAFKPIPGPAP

-169 SLRVPSLADNAVAP
+169 SLRVPAITEAAVAP
-183 TPVVRNDKAQ
+183 APDVRNDKAQ
-193 RAPMLSANVI
+193 RAPMLNANVI

-208 AQRDKMRSA
+208 AQRDKMRST
-217 QPLNAAIVPPS
+217 PSLNAAIVPPS
-228 PSAPRRDI
+228 PGAPRRDI
-236 FVPLS
+236 FVPIP

-252 VSAPEQASNQNP
+252 VSAPEQATNQHP
-264 RLTLPSPAVV
+264 RLTLPAPSVI

-293 AGTLQNQVVPPPAS
+293 AGILQNQIVPPPAS
-307 VADSATTHHGFNGL
+307 MADASPAHHAFGGL

-339 PRTVAGLGTANVVP
+339 TRAVAGLG
-353 PPAQLNGAAT
+353 
-363 GTRAVAALGNAN
+363 NAD

-386 SLQHPTMTGLGGGPA
+386 SLPHPTMQGLGGGPA
-401 VVPPPPSVS
+401 VVPPPPAVS
-410 SGGSLSG
+410 GGGSLSG

-422 RGAGL
+422 RGGGL

-432 AGSVAAPPSSNGG
+432 AGSVTAPPNNTGG
-445 SGRGTGIVVS
+445 SGRGTGVVVS

-460 KIGVPGNAG
+460 KIGMPGNGG

-512 KADTTKEGAGR
+512 KADATKEGTGR
-523 GSDTMARA
+523 GSETLAR
-531 GISPYP
+531 GGTSPYP
-537 GPGGSGS
+537 GPGGAGN

-556 VSGGS
+556 VNGGS

-575 PNIAGRSSVGKDHAG
+575 PNIIARSSAGKDHEG

-603 AFNFYGKLVGDK
+603 AFNFYGKLIGDK

-661 PSRLVIACILDRSGV
+661 PSRLVIACILDRSGT
-676 LRNLQVLEPGS
+676 LRNLQVLEPAG
-687 REMTTKVL
+687 REMTSKVL

-702 FRPVFRGEQPV
+702 FRPVFRGDQPV

-721 DIDTR
+721 AIDTR